1 MARRRAAAIP
11 SMRASQSAATDP
23 APRVPRLSWKVRT
36 ILKLEACARG
46 LLARYEGALAAAT
59 QAKAEAY
66 LLLDQVDERER
77 ALSCTELGELRRA
90 RAHAAAHATTSSSTA
105 PDPAAATTPTDGG
118 SA

>member
-1 MARRRAAAIP
+1 MARGRAAAI
-11 SMRASQSAATDP
+11 ASRTARQSAATGP
-23 APRVPRLSWKVRT
+23 ASSILRLSWKVRT
-36 ILKLEACARG
+36 ILKLEACARR

-66 LLLDQVDERER
+66 LLLDRADGRER

-90 RAHAAAHATTSSSTA
+90 RAHAAAHTTTSSSTA
-105 PDPAAATTPTDGG
+105 PDPVAATPPPDGG